1 MSFAFAGQLQEALRP
16 WAPGGKQD
24 EYPAD
29 TGQTGRI
36 RKSPFF
42 RL

>member
-1 MSFAFAGQLQEALRP
+1 MSFAFAGELQEALRL

-24 EYPAD
+24 EHSVD
-29 TGQTGRI
+29 TGQTGQI